1 MTTNKINTI
10 NNATIEVAKKFLEEG
25 YLLVGNAE
33 KAYALPV
40 PDNICEQALKLVHEC
55 DNMGI
60 YKETRVC
67 SVSSSY
73 TVYFHT
79 VIRGV
84 ILVVSEK
91 FDFYKHQWVFADIKL
106 IQIEE
111 KEEKKGKKY
120 QLIAPYIG
128 DSISWYMDLWDNK

>member
-1 MTTNKINTI
+1 MTTNKINTV
-10 NNATIEVAKKFLEEG
+10 NNATIEVAKNFLEKG

-40 PDNICEQALKLVHEC
+40 PDHICEQVACMLKSNITVYE
-55 DNMGI
+55 GS
-60 YKETRVC
+60 RVC
-67 SVSSSY
+67 NTSTSGY

-79 VIRGV
+79 VIRGLL
-84 ILVVSEK
+84 LVVSEQ
-91 FDFYKHQWVFADIKL
+91 FDFHKHQWVFADIKL

-111 KEEKKGKKY
+111 KEEKGKKY